1 VSDRHSRLAL
11 LDGRTT
17 PLSIDEHHHVKVVR
31 EWFTDATPRVV
42 GGRLPETD
50 LPSRAA
56 NGQQTSE
63 IAWLDNAGST
73 HVEAKEPHEQCRRMA
88 IVVHIVTAEV
98 ACHAGGRG
106 FESRRSRL

>member
-1 VSDRHSRLAL
+1 MSKWCASGSPTQLLASSAVDSQRPTCRH
-11 LDGRTT
+11 
-17 PLSIDEHHHVKVVR
+17 
-31 EWFTDATPRVV
+31 
-42 GGRLPETD
+42 
-50 LPSRAA
+50 
-56 NGQQTSE
+56 GQQTSE

-106 FESRRSRL
+106 FESGCSRL